1 MFLICVLPTFFSDRN
16 WFSLALRMPLALMK
30 MFWVEKHLLSC
41 DLLLL
46 FFQTVMIPGPDLKP
60 GEEFDALNYSV
71 AKPEAVQW
79 NK

>member
-1 MFLICVLPTFFSDRN
+1 
-16 WFSLALRMPLALMK
+16 MPLVLMK
-30 MFWVEKHLLSC
+30 MFLVEKHLLSC

-71 AKPEAVQW
+71 PKPEAVQW

>member
-1 MFLICVLPTFFSDRN
+1 MF
-16 WFSLALRMPLALMK
+16 MK
-30 MFWVEKHLLSC
+30 MFLVERYSAKRTLLSC

-71 AKPEAVQW
+71 PKPEAVQW